1 TCLCGL
7 WHGDSPPSLSC
18 EETTGGKPMNSEQRT
33 GEGSLMKVLRTTVP
47 VGQIPA
53 DASPFHG
60 GAPTHP
66 GDVHDTGWG

>member
-1 TCLCGL
+1 
-7 WHGDSPPSLSC
+7 
-18 EETTGGKPMNSEQRT
+18 MNSEQRT
-33 GEGSLMKVLRTTVP
+33 GEGSLMKVLRTTMP

-53 DASPFHG
+53 DAPSFHG